1 MLAAKE
7 RLITP
12 QMAKRALKSLIVLY
26 QKLNTDVMVIL
37 YIVYII
43 FLLMQRKYGYFYSIY
58 SLIFVMIL

>member
-12 QMAKRALKSLIVLY
+12 QMAKIGLKSLIVLY

-58 SLIFVMIL
+58 SPIFVMIL